1 VSSGHDGGV
10 RYSSSGHP
18 SADAI
23 RGAVGSRADEILEW
37 TKTLIRFPS
46 ENRPPTGGEAEIQ
59 EFLAEECRRE
69 GWKVDLFAPDEL
81 PGIEKHPYWLSGR
94 EYTGAS
100 GTGSRRNL
108 VATWKGRGSRG
119 SGEGRSPGPAGRS
132 LLFSSHADVAPFEPD
147 NWSVCRPYEPVLRD
161 GRLYGR
167 GSADLK
173 GGMAASF
180 WALKILGELGF
191 EPAGDLLFES
201 VVDEEF
207 AGGNGTLAA
216 RLRGYNGDL
225 AVVTEPTR
233 MQVCPAC
240 LGAFLGDLTLRGRA
254 GMPYMGE
261 EIANPIFGASRAVDL
276 FRRWQTLWRER
287 NDHPLFRE
295 PGKELNVV
303 LWMIDSKRE
312 GEFTQMG
319 TPLLTR
325 ISWIVWC
332 YPGMSEEEFWSQFR
346 QYWQEAAESEPELKA
361 FALELI
367 PAFHYVRPWETP
379 VDDPAVQQV
388 VQAFRSYTG
397 DEPVVGGAPFS
408 CDLGLYGDPGGMP
421 CLLLGPRGDN
431 LHAPDEWVLL
441 EDVYALTG
449 IYAALAASWSG

>member
-1 VSSGHDGGV
+1 VE
-10 RYSSSGHP
+10 R
-18 SADAI
+18 
-23 RGAVGSRADEILEW
+23 RANEILEW

-46 ENRPPTGGEAEIQ
+46 ENRPPTGDEAGIQ
-59 EFLAEECRRE
+59 EFLARECRAA
-69 GWKVDLFAPDEL
+69 GWEVDLFAPDEIA
-81 PGIEKHPYWLSGR
+81 GIREHPYWLAGR
-94 EYTGAS
+94 DYGA
-100 GTGSRRNL
+100 GRRNV
-108 VATWKGRGSRG
+108 VASWRG
-119 SGEGRSPGPAGRS
+119 SGAPSPGGGRS

-167 GSADLK
+167 GAADLK

-216 RLRGYNGDL
+216 RLRGHNAAL

-240 LGAFLGDLTLRGRA
+240 MGAFLGDLTLKGKA

-261 EIANPIFGASRAVDL
+261 EIANPIFGAARAVQL
-276 FRRWQTLWRER
+276 FRTWQALWRGQ

-295 PGKELNVV
+295 KGKELNVV
-303 LWMIDSKRE
+303 LWVIDSRRE

-332 YPGMSEEEFWSQFR
+332 YPGMTEEEFWRRFR
-346 QYWQEAAESEPELKA
+346 EFWQEAAANDPELKA
-361 FALELI
+361 FAVELTTT
-367 PAFHYVRPWETP
+367 FHYVRAWETP
-379 VDDPAVQQV
+379 AEDPAVRTRARSRWSAGRPFPATWGSTGIPAECPACSSARGATTSTPRTSGSCWRMSTRLPECTRSWPRGGAAK
-388 VQAFRSYTG
+388 VQAARRSSG
-397 DEPVVGGAPFS
+397 PAADAPPARGPAVRGAGAP
-408 CDLGLYGDPGGMP
+408 
-421 CLLLGPRGDN
+421 
-431 LHAPDEWVLL
+431 LHKGQP
-441 EDVYALTG
+441 
-449 IYAALAASWSG
+449 

>member
-1 VSSGHDGGV
+1 V
-10 RYSSSGHP
+10 
-18 SADAI
+18 
-23 RGAVGSRADEILEW
+23 
-37 TKTLIRFPS
+37 
-46 ENRPPTGGEAEIQ
+46 
-59 EFLAEECRRE
+59 
-69 GWKVDLFAPDEL
+69 
-81 PGIEKHPYWLSGR
+81 
-94 EYTGAS
+94 AS
-100 GTGSRRNL
+100 
-108 VATWKGRGSRG
+108 WRG
-119 SGEGRSPGPAGRS
+119 SGASSPGGARS

-167 GSADLK
+167 GAADLK

-216 RLRGYNGDL
+216 RLRGHNAAL

-240 LGAFLGDLTLRGRA
+240 MGAFLGDLTLKGKA

-261 EIANPIFGASRAVDL
+261 EIANPIFGAARAVQL
-276 FRRWQTLWRER
+276 FRTWQALWRGQ

-295 PGKELNVV
+295 KGKELNVV
-303 LWMIDSKRE
+303 LWVIDSRRE

-332 YPGMSEEEFWSQFR
+332 YPGMTEEEFWRRFR
-346 QYWQEAAESEPELKA
+346 EFWQEAAANDPELKA
-361 FALELI
+361 FAVELTTT
-367 PAFHYVRPWETP
+367 FHYVRAWETP
-379 VDDPAVQQV
+379 AEDPAVREV
-388 VQAFRSYTG
+388 VRSFRAYTG
-397 DEPVVGGAPFS
+397 EEPVVGGAPFS

-441 EDVYALTG
+441 EDVYTLTG
-449 IYAALAASWSG
+449 VYAELAARWSG

>member
-1 VSSGHDGGV
+1 VSIERSPGAD
-10 RYSSSGHP
+10 RRSRSSPGQ
-18 SADAI
+18 DAI
-23 RGAVGSRADEILEW
+23 RAAIEERSDEILEW
-37 TKTLIRFPS
+37 TRTVIRFPS
-46 ENRPPTGGEAEIQ
+46 ENRPPTGDEAGLQ
-59 EFLAEECRRE
+59 EFLAGECRAA
-69 GWKVDLFAPDEL
+69 GWEVDLFAPDEN
-81 PGIEKHPYWLSGR
+81 PGIREHPYWLAGR
-94 EYTGAS
+94 DYGA
-100 GTGSRRNL
+100 GRRNL
-108 VATWKGRGSRG
+108 VATWRGG
-119 SGEGRSPGPAGRS
+119 DAGKPAGGRS
-132 LLFSSHADVAPFEPD
+132 LLFSTHADVAPFEPD
-147 NWSVCRPYEPVLRD
+147 SWSVCRPYEPLVRD

-173 GGMAASF
+173 GGMAACF

-191 EPAGDLLFES
+191 QPAGDLLFES

-216 RLRGYNGDL
+216 RLRGHNADL

-233 MQVCPAC
+233 MEVCPAC
-240 LGAFLGDLTLRGRA
+240 LGAFLGDLTLEGRA

-261 EIANPIFGASRAVDL
+261 EIANPIFGAARAVEL
-276 FRRWQTLWRER
+276 FRSWQSLWREQ

-303 LWMIDSKRE
+303 LWVIDSKRE

-332 YPGMSEEEFWSQFR
+332 YPGMSEEEFWGRFR
-346 QYWQEAAESEPELKA
+346 QYWTEAQEREPDLRA

-367 PAFHYVRPWETP
+367 PTHHHVRAWETP
-379 VDDPAVQQV
+379 ADDPG
-388 VQAFRSYTG
+388 VQAVVRSFRRYTG
-397 DEPVVGGAPFS
+397 REPAVGGAAFS

-421 CLLLGPRGDN
+421 CVLLGPRGDN

-441 EDVYALTG
+441 EDVYTLVG
-449 IYAALAASWSG
+449 VYAELAARWSG

>member
-1 VSSGHDGGV
+1 VS
-10 RYSSSGHP
+10 P
-18 SADAI
+18 APEAQAI
-23 RGAVGSRADEILEW
+23 REAVEARADEILEW

-46 ENRPPTGGEAEIQ
+46 ENRPPGGGEAEIQ
-59 EFLAEECRRE
+59 GFLAEECRKA
-69 GWKVDLFAPDEL
+69 GWEVDLFAPDEI
-81 PGIEKHPYWLSGR
+81 PGIAEHPYWLPGR
-94 EYTGAS
+94 EYAGSPGES
-100 GTGSRRNL
+100 GRRNL
-108 VATWKGRGSRG
+108 VATWRGRG
-119 SGEGRSPGPAGRS
+119 GRS
-132 LLFSSHADVAPFEPD
+132 LLFSSHADVAPYEPD
-147 NWSVCRPYEPVLRD
+147 DWSVCRPYEPVLQE

-191 EPAGDLLFES
+191 EAGGDLLFES

-207 AGGNGTLAA
+207 AGGNGTLAS
-216 RLRGYNGDL
+216 RLKGYNADL

-240 LGAFLGDLTLRGRA
+240 MGAFLGDLTLNGKA

-261 EIANPIFGASRAVDL
+261 EIANPIFGAARSVDL
-276 FRRWQTLWRER
+276 LRRWQTLWRER

-303 LWMIDSKRE
+303 LWKIDSTRE

-332 YPGMSEEEFWSQFR
+332 YPGMTEEEFWGRFR
-346 QYWQEAAESEPELKA
+346 RYWAEAVESEPELKA
-361 FALELI
+361 FALELA
-367 PAFHYVRPWETP
+367 PTFHYVRPWETP
-379 VDDPAVQQV
+379 VEDPAVQQAV
-388 VQAFRSYTG
+388 EAFRTYIG

-408 CDLGLYGDPGGMP
+408 CDLALYGDPGGMP

-449 IYAALAASWSG
+449 VYAELAARWSA